1 MLTCIRIATGI
12 ALAMFLIVST
22 TVFAKGGFDFIAISG
37 PDLKET
43 VRITDA
49 SLTEDFFTFANF
61 YEDKTKAPAD
71 PGQGYEITRH
81 YKQGVSDV
89 IFDRLHYYPDT
100 GFVFYDGIENGDSEY
115 DDEWYIAN
123 PDIKSVFESA
133 LAAQAGSVAPAEK
146 KEPVSSA
153 PEPQPAEPVSQ
164 TKPAISS
171 FRSPLAMVLVLAAG
185 LGILFAFAFWRGKP
199 SAQ

>member
-1 MLTCIRIATGI
+1 MFTRIRIAIGM
-12 ALAMFLIVST
+12 ALAGSLIAST
-22 TVFAKGGFDFIAISG
+22 IAFAKGGFDFIAISG
-37 PDLKET
+37 PDLKEP

-61 YEDKTKAPAD
+61 YEDKTKAPSD

-81 YKQGVSDV
+81 YEQGGSDV
-89 IFDRLHYYPDT
+89 IFDRLHYYPET

-115 DDEWYIAN
+115 DDEWYVAN
-123 PDIKSVFESA
+123 PGIKSVFESA
-133 LAAQAGSVAPAEK
+133 LAAQTGPLALPEK

-153 PEPQPAEPVSQ
+153 FEPQPVKSVTH
-164 TKPAISS
+164 TKPTVLS
-171 FRSPLAMVLVLAAG
+171 FLSPLTMVMVLIAG
-185 LGILFAFAFWRGKP
+185 LGILFAFAVWRQKS